1 MLPPQD
7 GNITLSW
14 LRQEHGWSTAPPY
27 NLEMASANV
36 CLYCSA
42 LASSD
47 EKHHERLVQPC
58 HTMGYQPTGRGRS
71 KMANST
77 VADRTIQVAG

>member
-1 MLPPQD
+1 MLPPQH

-36 CLYCSA
+36 CLYCSP

-47 EKHHERLVQPC
+47 ENIMSALYSHAIPWGISRPGEGGPKWRIP
-58 HTMGYQPTGRGRS
+58 RS
-71 KMANST
+71 LTARYK
-77 VADRTIQVAG
+77 